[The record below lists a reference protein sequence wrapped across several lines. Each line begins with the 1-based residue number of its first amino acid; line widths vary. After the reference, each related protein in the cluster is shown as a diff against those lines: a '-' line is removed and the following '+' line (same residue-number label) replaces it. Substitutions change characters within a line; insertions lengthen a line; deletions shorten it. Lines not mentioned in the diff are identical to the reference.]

1 MSIGGAI
8 LSEISGTFFLVL
20 AIWVATD
27 NSRKIV
33 TGTKIFAP
41 AVIGIAGTGIL
52 ACLGQQ
58 TGGAINPAIDLGS
71 RLMSALIY
79 ESDEVWVF
87 PSSNLHSAGEA
98 YRIRRKMVKIRSVR
112 VLLFFFDFF
121 GLSCLIKQA
130 KLKLFCVLVRVIFCK
145 HSTQKNLFLFFFRV
159 FFCSGGFQLWET

>member
-1 MSIGGAI
+1 MAYWEYYDTINYKPNSYQSSYTFFCSFPSDYMSIGGAI

-112 VLLFFFDFF
+112 VLFFF
-121 GLSCLIKQA
+121 
-130 KLKLFCVLVRVIFCK
+130 
-145 HSTQKNLFLFFFRV
+145 
-159 FFCSGGFQLWET
+159 